1 MTVTS
6 RLHGRDVDDDVYYD
20 IRWSLSEEERR
31 WVLLKIPRGD
41 TEGVGEGK

>member
-20 IRWSLSEEERR
+20 IRWSLSEEDDER
-31 WVLLKIPRGD
+31 
-41 TEGVGEGK
+41 EGGFY